1 MINEVVLSPTSDR
14 PSLSALLVGA
24 MSGNAVM
31 VALCVSWLPAC
42 ADSETRR
49 LSPVSVALSQ
59 DSAAVYDDGEL
70 TIYEAKASLML
81 PIIAPRADQL
91 DVLWEQESDPFDRR
105 PWVTREDI
113 EVQVTWTLS
122 NLDPVPHSIWVMLD
136 PWNEFGRYEPAI
148 VVSDDEAVRDLSGID
163 MLFLLPGVTGDAQVA
178 DDPRIVGTFTFDD
191 MDELAL
197 DFATVFKILSD
208 VVPSEDTAEDPRSTL
223 VNHAFNVR
231 NRSYNSPLLAPYRP
245 LVVPGLVGFD
255 FGVRS
260 VEPANVALEIA
271 VEVRDRRGD
280 RVAQRGQAIRLLEP
294 PEPVI
299 SAGPP

>member
-1 MINEVVLSPTSDR
+1 MTNQVV
-14 PSLSALLVGA
+14 PS
-24 MSGNAVM
+24 VM
-31 VALCVSWLPAC
+31 LALCVSWLTAC

-49 LSPVSVALSQ
+49 LPPVSVALSQ

-81 PIIAPRADQL
+81 PIIAPRDDQL
-91 DVLWEQESDPFDRR
+91 DVLREQESDPFDRR

-122 NLDPVPHSIWVMLD
+122 NLDPAPHSIWVMLD

-197 DFATVFKILSD
+197 DFATVFKILND
-208 VVPSEDTAEDPRSTL
+208 VVPSEDTEEDPRSTL

-245 LVVPGLVGFD
+245 VVVPGLVGFD

-271 VEVRDRRGD
+271 VEVRDRHGD